1 MVKDGPVIIQSD
13 TTLLLDTHAPL
24 FEEARDALL
33 PFASLEK
40 SPEHVHTWSL
50 SPLSLWNAAQAGIDA
65 DSVCRTLDSYSRYE
79 VPANVIRSIHD
90 VMGRFG
96 RVVMRADPGQ
106 PADTPLSMARL
117 FLVVPEKRV
126 RLELRSDKRL
136 MKYLTEE
143 PDGFSLALMD
153 RGSVKLELMRALYPC
168 RDEAPLISGASL
180 PLALRTSTR
189 SGGEFALRAYQKD
202 AVRSFIGDKAPGS
215 GYGTIVLPCGSG
227 KTVIGMG
234 VMAELSVNVLILTA
248 NSQAVSQW
256 KAELID
262 KTDIDPALVG
272 EYSGE
277 RKEIKPITVA
287 TYQILIWR
295 PAKDAEYPHFSLFRA
310 RPWGLIVYD
319 EVHLLPAPVF
329 RVTAE
334 LQAVRRLGLTATL
347 VREDGRER
355 EVFALVGP
363 KRYDVPW
370 KELEAKG
377 WIAQAFCREIR
388 VPLSDERSLE
398 YAVAEKRAKVRLAG
412 ENPLKIGVV
421 DELTRHHAGEGILVI
436 GEYLSQL
443 HDIAAYLQAP
453 LITGKMPSAE
463 RIALYDRFRSGEIR
477 LLVVSRVANFAIDLP
492 DASVAIQVSGAFG
505 SRQEEAQRLGR
516 ILRPKRRNS
525 YFYTLVSEMTVEEE
539 FSANR
544 QKFLAEQGYRYQ
556 IERRDPARELPAGA
570 GDSRVDVARDAL
582 RPGLG
587 QGDAEDGAQA

>member
-50 SPLSLWNAAQAGIDA
+50 SPLSLWNAAQAGMDA
-65 DSVCRTLDSYSRYE
+65 EAVCRVLEGYSRYE
-79 VPANVIRSIHD
+79 VPANVFRSIRD
-90 VMGRFG
+90 VMSRFG
-96 RVVMRADPGQ
+96 KVVMRADPHED
-106 PADTPLSMARL
+106 PAAPLSQARL
-117 FLVVPEKRV
+117 TLRVPEKRV

-136 MKYLTEE
+136 MKYLVEE
-143 PDGFSLALMD
+143 EEGFSLKLMD

-168 RDEAPLISGASL
+168 RDEAPLVQGASL
-180 PLALRTSTR
+180 PLALRTATK
-189 SGGEFALRAYQKD
+189 SGNEFALRAYQKE

-256 KAELID
+256 KSELAD
-262 KTDIDPALVG
+262 KTDIDPSLVG

-347 VREDGRER
+347 VREDGREG
-355 EVFALVGP
+355 EVALVGP

-388 VPLSDERSLE
+388 VALSDERSLE

-412 ENPLKIGVV
+412 ENPLKIAVV
-421 DELTRHHAGEGILVI
+421 DELIHHHSGEGILVI

-443 HDIAAYLQAP
+443 DAIAAHLQAP
-453 LITGKMPSAE
+453 LITGKTPSSE
-463 RIALYDRFRSGEIR
+463 RIVLYDRFRSGEIR

-544 QKFLAEQGYRYQ
+544 QKFLAEQGYRYE
-556 IERRDPARELPAGA
+556 IERRDPSRELPAEAGSSRGA
-570 GDSRVDVARDAL
+570 EAREAL
-582 RPGLG
+582 RPG
-587 QGDAEDGAQA
+587 DGEEA

>member
-1 MVKDGPVIIQSD
+1 MLKDGPIIIQSD

-40 SPEHVHTWSL
+40 SPEHVHTWSV
-50 SPLSLWNAAQAGIDA
+50 SPLSLWNAAQAGMSQDQ
-65 DSVCRTLDSYSRYE
+65 VCATLEKYSRYE
-79 VPANVIRSIHD
+79 VPANVFRAVRD
-90 VMGRFG
+90 AMGRFG
-96 RVVMRADPGQ
+96 KVVMKADPKGD
-106 PADTPLSMARL
+106 PAAELSRVMLSLEVRDA
-117 FLVVPEKRV
+117 RV
-126 RLELRSDKRL
+126 RLELANNKRL

-143 PDGFSLALMD
+143 GDGFSLRLMD
-153 RGSVKLELMRALYPC
+153 RGTVKLELMRALYPC
-168 RDEAPLISGASL
+168 RDEAPLVEGERL
-180 PLALRTSTR
+180 PLALRERTG
-189 SGGEFALRAYQKD
+189 SGKDFGLRAYQIE
-202 AVRSFIGDKAPGS
+202 AVRSFVGNKAPGT
-215 GYGTIVLPCGSG
+215 GYGTVVLPCGSG

-248 NSQAVSQW
+248 NSQAVRQW
-256 KAELID
+256 ISELAD

-277 RKEIKPITVA
+277 RKEVRPITVA
-287 TYQILIWR
+287 TYQILVWR
-295 PAKDAEYPHFSLFRA
+295 PEKNAEYPHFSLFRA

-347 VREDGRER
+347 VREDGKES

-388 VPLSDERSLE
+388 IPLSDERGMQ
-398 YAVAEKRAKVRLAG
+398 YAAAEKRAKIRLAG
-412 ENPLKIGVV
+412 ENPLKMAIVG
-421 DELTRHHAGEGILVI
+421 ELAKHHAGEGILVI

-443 HDIAAYLQAP
+443 GDLAAHLKAP
-453 LITGKMPSAE
+453 LITGKMPSSE
-463 RIALYDRFRSGEIR
+463 RIELYEKFRSGELR

-516 ILRPKRRNS
+516 ILRPKKLNS

-539 FSANR
+539 FATNR
-544 QKFLAEQGYRYQ
+544 QKFLAEQGYRYE
-556 IERRDPARELPAGA
+556 IERRDPASELPAGA
-570 GDSRVDVARDAL
+570 DSPEEASS
-582 RPGLG
+582 
-587 QGDAEDGAQA
+587 

>member
-50 SPLSLWNAAQAGIDA
+50 SPLSLWNAAQAGMGPEE
-65 DSVCRTLDSYSRYE
+65 VVGVLDRYSRYE
-79 VPANVIRSIHD
+79 LPANVSRFVRD
-90 VMGRFG
+90 AMGRFG
-96 RVVMRADPGQ
+96 KVVMRAAPECDP
-106 PADTPLSMARL
+106 AAPLSDSRL
-117 FLVVPEKRV
+117 RLDVPEKRV
-126 RLELRSDKRL
+126 RLELKSDKRL
-136 MKYLTEE
+136 MKMLSEDGE
-143 PDGFSLALMD
+143 GFSLRLLD
-153 RGSVKLELMRALYPC
+153 RGTVKLELMRLLYPC
-168 RDEAPLISGASL
+168 RDEAPLL
-180 PLALRTSTR
+180 PGERLPIALRRTTS
-189 SGGEFALRAYQKD
+189 SGREFSLRAYQRE
-202 AVRSFIGDKAPGS
+202 AVRSFVGSGAPGS

-262 KTDIDPALVG
+262 KTDIDPELVG

-277 RKEIKPITVA
+277 RKEVRPVTVA
-287 TYQILIWR
+287 TYQILVWR
-295 PAKDAEYPHFSLFRA
+295 PAKDAEFPHFSIFRA

-329 RVTAE
+329 RATAE

-347 VREDGRER
+347 VREDGREG

-388 VPLSDERSLE
+388 VPLSDQRSLE
-398 YAVAEKRAKVRLAG
+398 YATAEKRAKVRLAG
-412 ENPLKIGVV
+412 ENPLKAAVAR
-421 DELTRHHAGEGILVI
+421 ELVRHHCGEGVLVI

-443 HDIAAYLQAP
+443 GELAALLEAP
-453 LITGKMPSAE
+453 LITGKTPSSE
-463 RIALYDRFRSGEIR
+463 RIALYDAFRAGEIR

-539 FSANR
+539 FSGNR
-544 QKFLAEQGYRYQ
+544 QKFLAEQGYRYE
-556 IERRDPARELPAGA
+556 IERRDPGSEIPAETGGGAGA
-570 GDSRVDVARDAL
+570 
-582 RPGLG
+582 
-587 QGDAEDGAQA
+587 